1 MIENRVM
8 FDDLLNDRDKDF
20 SYNNNIEHVNFVRIY
35 RYYNVQTLSV
45 RRKMKQQFVSR
56 MTLIIYKVRRQN
68 KYLNVPREK

>member
-20 SYNNNIEHVNFVRIY
+20 SYNNNIEHVNFVHIY